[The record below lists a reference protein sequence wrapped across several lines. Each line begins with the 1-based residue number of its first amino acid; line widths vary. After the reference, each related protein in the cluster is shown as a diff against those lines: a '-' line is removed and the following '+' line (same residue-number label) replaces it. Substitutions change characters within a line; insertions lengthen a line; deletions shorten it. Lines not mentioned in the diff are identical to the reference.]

1 MANRLSKEKA
11 EAIASEYMTNG
22 FNKIQ
27 ALKSV
32 GYSNTYSENV
42 GLKLFVNDRVLQ
54 AIDRIQAKSKAST
67 DYKLEQYLSELEQAR
82 SRAIDYKQV
91 SAEIQA
97 IIAKGRSQGF
107 DKDNDM
113 TSDQTEEL
121 DKSQTE
127 EARRLASIRL
137 KTGS

>member
-1 MANRLSKEKA
+1 MALTKEKA
-11 EAIASEYMTNG
+11 EQLASEYCTNG
-22 FNKIQ
+22 YSQ
-27 ALKSV
+27 AKALQAV
-32 GYSNTYSENV
+32 GYSLYYAERQ
-42 GLKLFVNDRVLQ
+42 GKKLFNNVQVKQ

-82 SRAIDYKQV
+82 TRAIDYKQV

-97 IIAKGRSQGF
+97 VIAKGRSQGF

-113 TSDQTEEL
+113 ASDQTEEL